1 MQKRRELDV
10 LNEFEDLIQIAR
22 NSKNLSKKSIEYPF
36 KILTLENLG
45 KIIVWRYSVDFF
57 KKDLLNFS

>member
-45 KIIVWRYSVDFF
+45 KIIVWRY
-57 KKDLLNFS
+57 